1 MPNTVISQK
10 IKLIYFTDPVCST
23 CWLIEPY
30 LHRLIQDYKD
40 QLILEIKMGGL
51 LPSWDEFQSPDEN
64 VSKEDFLAS
73 LINYQAR
80 EFGAD
85 MDGDIWIENPVK
97 SSFPASI
104 AYHAAKI
111 QDPDKAIKFLRSIR
125 EMLFIE
131 KKDISAEHNII
142 SAVIRSGLN
151 IEQFLADIKN
161 GEAEKAFQADL
172 LEREQWNVKRFPTL
186 IFMNEAGEFI
196 VDKEALA
203 TINEPEILDNWYDI
217 ISKLTTVEL
226 EQKIQAS
233 DPITMMNG
241 FDVLSTREMH
251 IMTGT
256 PIPELKVRLDI
267 YWKNGKLAKEEKDY
281 LDNWRIIESKYKI
294 QSNNFQF
301 KTASIIGG
309 GISGYVMALCLK
321 RNGVISNIYERKI
334 DHTQAGL
341 GFLLL
346 KNGIDALNVLGL
358 KSKVLKKGNPIN
370 FFKAIS
376 PDEKEIFTKPLEDCI
391 AISRKNLMDLLSNEF
406 DENHVKYNMSFEKIN
421 YTNKGNIDSIQF
433 ENGKQVK
440 SDVYFGSDGIRS
452 SIRNQIFPN
461 TELASVGEEEIV
473 GIVHLPEL
481 KNNKDL
487 FLKVIDSEQGCSMGL
502 IPLLDNHYIWFFQ
515 FNSTLHQLSEN
526 RPENIQKFMTDR
538 VVNYPKEFQKAIKKT
553 DFNNV
558 FLWVSKRLDLL
569 PKFHNNNMVLIGD
582 AAHPLLAFT
591 SQGANSAIEDAVCL
605 ASLLSKQKPEVTFE
619 NVFEDYYAKRKDFI
633 QKYIHE
639 GDELIMDFL
648 EMKTSNEYKIPLAI
662 H

>member
-111 QDPDKAIKFLRSIR
+111 QDSDKAIKFLRSIR

-151 IEQFLADIKN
+151 VEQFLVDIKN

-591 SQGANSAIEDAVCL
+591 SQGANSAIEDALCL
-605 ASLLSKQKPEVTFE
+605 ASLLSKQKPEEPFE

-639 GDELIMDFL
+639 GDELIRDFL

>member
-30 LHRLIQDYKD
+30 LYRLIQDYKD
-40 QLILEIKMGGL
+40 QLILEIRMGGL
-51 LPSWDEFQSPDEN
+51 LPSWDEFKSPDEN
-64 VSKEDFLAS
+64 VSKEQFLAN
-73 LINYQAR
+73 LINCRAR

-85 MDGDIWIENPVK
+85 MDGDIWIDTPVQ

-131 KKDISAEHNII
+131 KKDISAENNII

-151 IEQFLADIKN
+151 VEQFLADIKN

-172 LEREQWNVKRFPTL
+172 LEREQWKVKRFPTL

-203 TINEPEILDNWYDI
+203 TVNEPEILDNWYDI

-256 PIPELKVRLDI
+256 PISELKVRLDI

-321 RNGVISNIYERKI
+321 RNGVIPNIYERKI
-334 DHTQAGL
+334 DHSQAGL

-421 YTNKGNIDSIQF
+421 FTNKGNIDSIQF

-526 RPENIQKFMTDR
+526 RPENIQQFMTDR

-591 SQGANSAIEDAVCL
+591 SQGANSAIEDALCL
-605 ASLLSKQKPEVTFE
+605 ASLLSEQKPEETFE

-633 QKYIHE
+633 QKYINE
-639 GDELIMDFL
+639 GDELIRDFL

>member
-1 MPNTVISQK
+1 MPNTVISHK

-64 VSKEDFLAS
+64 VSKENFLAS

-85 MDGDIWIENPVK
+85 MDGDIWIENPVQ

-151 IEQFLADIKN
+151 VEQFLADIKN

-203 TINEPEILDNWYDI
+203 TINEPKILDNWYDI

-233 DPITMMNG
+233 DPITMMDG
-241 FDVLSTREMH
+241 FDVLSTREMQ
-251 IMTGT
+251 IMSGT
-256 PIPELKVRLDI
+256 PIPQLKERLEI
-267 YWKNGKLAKEEKDY
+267 YWKNGKLVKEEKKY
-281 LDNWRIIESKYKI
+281 LDNWRIVDSQFKI
-294 QSNNFQF
+294 QKNNFRF

-309 GISGYVMALCLK
+309 GLSGYAMALCLH
-321 RNGVISNIYERKI
+321 RNGVATRIYERNI
-334 DHTQAGL
+334 DNSSVGF

-358 KSKVLKKGNPIN
+358 KSKLLKRGNPIN
-370 FFKAIS
+370 YFNAIS
-376 PDEKEIFTKPLEDCI
+376 QSGEEIYYKSLEDCI
-391 AISRKNLMDLLSNEF
+391 AISRKHIMELLSEEL
-406 DENHVKYNMSFEKIN
+406 DSKLVQYNMPFEKLN
-421 YTNKGNIDSIQF
+421 MNDEGEVDSIQF
-433 ENGKQVK
+433 ENGEHVK
-440 SDVYFGSDGIRS
+440 SDVYIGSDGFRSRIRK
-452 SIRNQIFPN
+452 QLFPD
-461 TELASVGEEEIV
+461 TELTSVGEEELV
-473 GIVHLPEL
+473 GIVHLPEI
-481 KNNKDL
+481 KDKKDV
-487 FLKVIDSEQGCSMGL
+487 FVKVIDSDQGCSMGL

-515 FNSTLHQLSEN
+515 FNSKLHQLSEN
-526 RPENIQKFMTDR
+526 RPEIIQQFMTDR

-569 PKFHNNNMVLIGD
+569 PKFHKNNMVLVGD

-591 SQGANSAIEDAVCL
+591 SQGANSAIEDALCL
-605 ASLLSKQKPEVTFE
+605 ASLLSKQKPEETFE
-619 NVFEDYYAKRKDFI
+619 NVFEDYYAKRKVFI
-633 QKYIHE
+633 QKYINE
-639 GDELIMDFL
+639 GDELIRNFL

>member
-526 RPENIQKFMTDR
+526 RPENIQQFMTDR

-619 NVFEDYYAKRKDFI
+619 NIFEDYYAKRKDFI

>member
-1 MPNTVISQK
+1 MPNTVISHK

-64 VSKEDFLAS
+64 VSKENFLAS

-85 MDGDIWIENPVK
+85 MDGDIWIENPVQ

-151 IEQFLADIKN
+151 VEQFLADIKN

-233 DPITMMNG
+233 DPITMMDG
-241 FDVLSTREMH
+241 FDVLSTREMQ
-251 IMTGT
+251 IMSGT
-256 PIPELKVRLDI
+256 PIPQLKERLDI
-267 YWKNGKLAKEEKDY
+267 YWKNGKLVKEEKKY
-281 LDNWRIIESKYKI
+281 LDNWRIVDSQFKI
-294 QSNNFQF
+294 QKNNFRF

-309 GISGYVMALCLK
+309 GLSGYAMALCLH
-321 RNGVISNIYERKI
+321 RNGVDTRIYERNI
-334 DHTQAGL
+334 DNSSVGF

-358 KSKVLKKGNPIN
+358 KSKLLKRGNPIN
-370 FFKAIS
+370 YFNAIS
-376 PDEKEIFTKPLEDCI
+376 QSGEEIYYKSLEDCI
-391 AISRKNLMDLLSNEF
+391 AISRKHIMELLSEEL
-406 DENHVKYNMSFEKIN
+406 DSKLVQYNMPFEKLNIN
-421 YTNKGNIDSIQF
+421 DEGEVDSIQF
-433 ENGKQVK
+433 ENGELIK
-440 SDVYFGSDGIRS
+440 SDVYIGSDGFRSRIRK
-452 SIRNQIFPN
+452 QLFPD
-461 TELASVGEEEIV
+461 TELTSVGEEELV
-473 GIVHLPEL
+473 GIVHLPEI
-481 KNNKDL
+481 KDKKDV
-487 FLKVIDSEQGCSMGL
+487 FVKVIDSDQGCSMGL

-515 FNSTLHQLSEN
+515 FNSKLHQLSEN
-526 RPENIQKFMTDR
+526 RPEIIQQFMTDR

-569 PKFHNNNMVLIGD
+569 PKFHKNNMVLVGD

-591 SQGANSAIEDAVCL
+591 SQGANSAIEDALCL
-605 ASLLSKQKPEVTFE
+605 ASLLSKQKPEETFE
-619 NVFEDYYAKRKDFI
+619 NVFEDYYAKRKVFI
-633 QKYIHE
+633 QKYINE
-639 GDELIMDFL
+639 GDELIRDFL

>member
-1 MPNTVISQK
+1 MPNTVISHK
-10 IKLIYFTDPVCST
+10 IKLIYFTDPICST
-23 CWLIEPY
+23 CWLVEPY

-64 VSKEDFLAS
+64 VSKENFLAS

-85 MDGDIWIENPVK
+85 MDGDIWIENPVQ

-151 IEQFLADIKN
+151 VEQFLADIKN

-203 TINEPEILDNWYDI
+203 TINEPKILDNWYDI

-241 FDVLSTREMH
+241 FDVLSTREMQ
-251 IMTGT
+251 IMSGT
-256 PIPELKVRLDI
+256 PIPQLKERLEI
-267 YWKNGKLAKEEKDY
+267 YWKNGKLVKEEKIY
-281 LDNWRIIESKYKI
+281 LDNWRIVDSQFKI
-294 QSNNFQF
+294 QKNNFRF

-309 GISGYVMALCLK
+309 GLSGYAMALCLN
-321 RNGVISNIYERKI
+321 RNGVATRIYERNI
-334 DHTQAGL
+334 DNSSAGF

-358 KSKVLKKGNPIN
+358 KSKLLKRGNPIN
-370 FFKAIS
+370 YFNAIS
-376 PDEKEIFTKPLEDCI
+376 PSGEEIYSKSLEDCI
-391 AISRKNLMDLLSNEF
+391 AISRKHIMELLSEEL
-406 DENHVKYNMSFEKIN
+406 DSKLVQYNMPFEKLN
-421 YTNKGNIDSIQF
+421 MNDEGEVDSIQF
-433 ENGKQVK
+433 ENGEHVK
-440 SDVYFGSDGIRS
+440 SDVYIGSDGFRSRIRK
-452 SIRNQIFPN
+452 QLFPD
-461 TELASVGEEEIV
+461 TELTSVGEEELV
-473 GIVHLPEL
+473 GIVHLPEI
-481 KNNKDL
+481 KDKKDV
-487 FLKVIDSEQGCSMGL
+487 FVKVIDSDQGCSMGL

-515 FNSTLHQLSEN
+515 FNSKLHQLSEN
-526 RPENIQKFMTDR
+526 RPEIIQQFMTDR

-569 PKFHNNNMVLIGD
+569 PKFHKNNMVLVGD

-591 SQGANSAIEDAVCL
+591 SQGANSAIEDALCL
-605 ASLLSKQKPEVTFE
+605 ASLLSKQKPEETFE
-619 NVFEDYYAKRKDFI
+619 NVFEDYYAKRKVFI
-633 QKYIHE
+633 QKYINE
-639 GDELIMDFL
+639 GDELIRDFL

>member
-251 IMTGT
+251 IMSGT

-267 YWKNGKLAKEEKDY
+267 YWKNGKQ
-281 LDNWRIIESKYKI
+281 I
-294 QSNNFQF
+294 QN
-301 KTASIIGG
+301 
-309 GISGYVMALCLK
+309 
-321 RNGVISNIYERKI
+321 
-334 DHTQAGL
+334 
-341 GFLLL
+341 
-346 KNGIDALNVLGL
+346 
-358 KSKVLKKGNPIN
+358 
-370 FFKAIS
+370 
-376 PDEKEIFTKPLEDCI
+376 
-391 AISRKNLMDLLSNEF
+391 
-406 DENHVKYNMSFEKIN
+406 
-421 YTNKGNIDSIQF
+421 
-433 ENGKQVK
+433 
-440 SDVYFGSDGIRS
+440 
-452 SIRNQIFPN
+452 
-461 TELASVGEEEIV
+461 
-473 GIVHLPEL
+473 
-481 KNNKDL
+481 
-487 FLKVIDSEQGCSMGL
+487 SE
-502 IPLLDNHYIWFFQ
+502 
-515 FNSTLHQLSEN
+515 
-526 RPENIQKFMTDR
+526 
-538 VVNYPKEFQKAIKKT
+538 
-553 DFNNV
+553 
-558 FLWVSKRLDLL
+558 
-569 PKFHNNNMVLIGD
+569 
-582 AAHPLLAFT
+582 
-591 SQGANSAIEDAVCL
+591 
-605 ASLLSKQKPEVTFE
+605 
-619 NVFEDYYAKRKDFI
+619 
-633 QKYIHE
+633 
-639 GDELIMDFL
+639 
-648 EMKTSNEYKIPLAI
+648 
-662 H
+662 

>member
-151 IEQFLADIKN
+151 VEQFLVDIKN

-334 DHTQAGL
+334 DHSQAGL

-440 SDVYFGSDGIRS
+440 
-452 SIRNQIFPN
+452 
-461 TELASVGEEEIV
+461 
-473 GIVHLPEL
+473 
-481 KNNKDL
+481 
-487 FLKVIDSEQGCSMGL
+487 
-502 IPLLDNHYIWFFQ
+502 
-515 FNSTLHQLSEN
+515 
-526 RPENIQKFMTDR
+526 
-538 VVNYPKEFQKAIKKT
+538 
-553 DFNNV
+553 
-558 FLWVSKRLDLL
+558 
-569 PKFHNNNMVLIGD
+569 
-582 AAHPLLAFT
+582 
-591 SQGANSAIEDAVCL
+591 
-605 ASLLSKQKPEVTFE
+605 
-619 NVFEDYYAKRKDFI
+619 
-633 QKYIHE
+633 
-639 GDELIMDFL
+639 
-648 EMKTSNEYKIPLAI
+648 
-662 H
+662 

>member
-10 IKLIYFTDPVCST
+10 IKLIYFTDPICST
-23 CWLIEPY
+23 CWLVDPY
-30 LHRLIQDYKD
+30 IYRLIHDFKD
-40 QLILEIKMGGL
+40 HISLDIKMGVL

-64 VSKEDFLAS
+64 VSKENFLAS

-233 DPITMMNG
+233 DPMTMMNG
-241 FDVLSTREMH
+241 FDVLSTREIH

-267 YWKNGKLAKEEKDY
+267 YWKNGELAKEEKDY

-334 DHTQAGL
+334 DHSQAGL

-538 VVNYPKEFQKAIKKT
+538 VVK
-553 DFNNV
+553 
-558 FLWVSKRLDLL
+558 
-569 PKFHNNNMVLIGD
+569 
-582 AAHPLLAFT
+582 
-591 SQGANSAIEDAVCL
+591 
-605 ASLLSKQKPEVTFE
+605 
-619 NVFEDYYAKRKDFI
+619 
-633 QKYIHE
+633 
-639 GDELIMDFL
+639 
-648 EMKTSNEYKIPLAI
+648 
-662 H
+662 

>member
-1 MPNTVISQK
+1 MPNTVISKK

-334 DHTQAGL
+334 DHSQAGL

-391 AISRKNLMDLLSNEF
+391 AICRKNLMDLLSNEF

>member
-23 CWLIEPY
+23 CWLVEPY
-30 LHRLIQDYKD
+30 IYRLIHDFKEHISLD
-40 QLILEIKMGGL
+40 IKMGGL
-51 LPSWDEFQSPDEN
+51 LPSWNEFESPDTSL
-64 VSKEDFLAS
+64 SKEQFLS
-73 LINYQAR
+73 NLIHSQSKQY
-80 EFGAD
+80 GAD
-85 MDGDIWIENPVK
+85 MDGDIWIEQPIQ

-104 AYHAAKI
+104 AYHAAKL
-111 QDPDKAIKFLRSIR
+111 QDTEKANRFLRTIR

-131 KKDISAEHNII
+131 KKDISTENNFK
-142 SAVIRSGLN
+142 SAAIRCELN
-151 IEQFLADIKN
+151 VEQLLCDFEN
-161 GEAEKAFQADL
+161 GNAKKGFDADL
-172 LEREQWNVKRFPTL
+172 IEKKKWDVTRFPTL
-186 IFMNEAGEFI
+186 IFLNEKGDCI
-196 VDKEALA
+196 IDKQVLN
-203 TINEPEILDNWYDI
+203 TITESEILDYWNEI
-217 ISKLTTVEL
+217 IYKLSE
-226 EQKIQAS
+226 EKIERIEHRT
-233 DPITMMNG
+233 DPIVLLDG
-241 FDVLSTREMH
+241 FEILSTREMH

-256 PIPELKVRLDI
+256 PIPELKDRLDI

-321 RNGVISNIYERKI
+321 RNGVLSNIYERKI
-334 DHTQAGL
+334 DNSQAGL

-358 KSKVLKKGNPIN
+358 KSKVLKRGNPIN
-370 FFKAIS
+370 YFKAIS
-376 PDEKEIFTKPLEDCI
+376 PDEKEIYTKPLEDCI

-421 YTNKGNIDSIQF
+421 YTNQGSINSIQF
-433 ENGKQVK
+433 ENGNQVK

-481 KNNKDL
+481 KSNKDL

-502 IPLLDNHYIWFFQ
+502 IPMLDDQYIWFFQ
-515 FNSTLHQLSEN
+515 FNSSLHQLSDN
-526 RPENIQKFMTDR
+526 KPETISQFMTER
-538 VVNYPKEFQKAIKKT
+538 TLNFPSQFKSAIRNT
-553 DFNNV
+553 NFNQV
-558 FLWVSKRLDLL
+558 FLWVSKRMDLL
-569 PKFHNNNMVLIGD
+569 PSFHKNNLALIGN

-591 SQGANSAIEDAVCL
+591 SQGANSAIEDALCL
-605 ASLLSKQKPEVTFE
+605 ASLLSEQKPEESIE
-619 NVFEDYYAKRKDFI
+619 NVFEDYYAKRKIFI
-633 QKYIHE
+633 QKYIKE
-639 GDELIMDFL
+639 GDELVSNFL
-648 EMKTSNEYKIPLAI
+648 EMKTSQEFKIPLAI

>member
-1 MPNTVISQK
+1 MPNTVLSQK
-10 IKLIYFTDPVCST
+10 IKLIYFTDPICST
-23 CWLIEPY
+23 CWLVEPY

-64 VSKEDFLAS
+64 VSKENFLAR

-85 MDGDIWIENPVK
+85 MDGDIWFENPVQ

-151 IEQFLADIKN
+151 VEQFLADIKN

-172 LEREQWNVKRFPTL
+172 LEREQCNVKRFPTL

-241 FDVLSTREMH
+241 FDVLSTREMQ

-267 YWKNGKLAKEEKDY
+267 YWKNGKLAKEEKDH
-281 LDNWRIIESKYKI
+281 LDNWRIIESNYKI

-334 DHTQAGL
+334 DHSQAGL

-433 ENGKQVK
+433 ENGNQVK

-515 FNSTLHQLSEN
+515 CNSTLHQLSEN
-526 RPENIQKFMTDR
+526 RPENIQQFMTDR

-591 SQGANSAIEDAVCL
+591 SQGANSAIEDALCL

-619 NVFEDYYAKRKDFI
+619 NVFEDYYAKRKDVI
-633 QKYIHE
+633 QKYINE
-639 GDELIMDFL
+639 GDELIRDFL